1 MIKRGGLLK
10 AIDLRLKESPIVA
23 LLGAR
28 QVGKT
33 TLAKLYGETLDRHAW
48 HYFDLEDPRDQVRL
62 SQLQMALEDLGG
74 LIVLDEIQRLPE
86 LFTILRVL
94 ADDPSTKNRFM
105 LLGSASPELRRQ
117 VSESLAG
124 RIAFVDVGG
133 FHQRELPHDCRKDL
147 WWRGGFPEPSWLPA
161 IPLPGVGIWIF
172 FRTFLERDIP
182 QLGLSIP
189 AYTLRRFWTM
199 IAHYHGQII
208 RFSELARSMSISEP
222 TAKRYV
228 EILMGT
234 FMVRLLPPWFEN
246 LKKRQVKSPK
256 VYLRD
261 SGIFHALIGIESRD
275 ALLSHPKLGASWEAY
290 CMEQILTLVGS
301 HEAYFWATHAGAELD
316 LLLFRKGKRLGVEF
330 KYMDAPRMTPSM
342 KRACEDLKLDKLLV
356 VYPGSLSFP
365 LDRNMDVLSLD
376 DALKILES
384 YSE

>member
-1 MIKRGGLLK
+1 
-10 AIDLRLKESPIVA
+10 
-23 LLGAR
+23 
-28 QVGKT
+28 
-33 TLAKLYGETLDRHAW
+33 
-48 HYFDLEDPRDQVRL
+48 
-62 SQLQMALEDLGG
+62 
-74 LIVLDEIQRLPE
+74 
-86 LFTILRVL
+86 
-94 ADDPSTKNRFM
+94 
-105 LLGSASPELRRQ
+105 
-117 VSESLAG
+117 
-124 RIAFVDVGG
+124 
-133 FHQRELPHDCRKDL
+133 
-147 WWRGGFPEPSWLPA
+147 
-161 IPLPGVGIWIF
+161 
-172 FRTFLERDIP
+172 
-182 QLGLSIP
+182 
-189 AYTLRRFWTM
+189 M

-228 EILMGT
+228 EILTGT

-290 CMEQILTLVGS
+290 CMEQILALVGS

-342 KRACEDLKLDKLLV
+342 NRACEDLKLDKLLV

>member
-1 MIKRGGLLK
+1 MIKRENLLN

-33 TLAKLYGETLDRHAW
+33 TLAKLYGEKLDRHAW
-48 HYFDLEDPRDQVRL
+48 HYFDLEDPRDQARL
-62 SQLQMALEDLGG
+62 SQPQMALEDLGG
-74 LIVLDEIQRLPE
+74 LIVLDEIQRVPE
-86 LFTILRVL
+86 LFPILRVL
-94 ADDPSTKNRFM
+94 ADDPNTKNRFM
-105 LLGSASPELRRQ
+105 VLGSASPELMRQ

-133 FHQRELPHDCRKDL
+133 FHQRELTHDCRKDL
-147 WWRGGFPEPSWLPA
+147 WWRGGFPRAFLASSDSFARRWHLD
-161 IPLPGVGIWIF
+161 F

-228 EILMGT
+228 EILTGT

-342 KRACEDLKLDKLLV
+342 KRASEDLKLDKLLV

-365 LDRNMDVLSLD
+365 LDRNMDVLSLEV
-376 DALKILES
+376 ALKILES